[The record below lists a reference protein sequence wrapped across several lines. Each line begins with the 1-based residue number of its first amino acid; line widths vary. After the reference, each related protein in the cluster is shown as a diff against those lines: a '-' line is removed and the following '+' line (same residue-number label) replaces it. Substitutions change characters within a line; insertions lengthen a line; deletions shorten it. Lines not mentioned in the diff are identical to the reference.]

1 MTTMKIEIEAHQL
14 VAILIEAGIPDTDAK
29 SLVFDILS
37 AQSGIALMRR
47 EPEPEPERL
56 VKRPVQQKPIPQR
69 LVIDAPEP
77 IKYEEEEEEEEIVE
91 PKIRTTKVSYP
102 SQNAQPKIDFSN
114 FGGNYNGIAKR

>member
-14 VAILIEAGIPDTDAK
+14 VAILIDAGIPDVDAK

-37 AQSGIALMRR
+37 AQSGIAPMRR

-56 VKRPVQQKPIPQR
+56 VKRPVR
-69 LVIDAPEP
+69 ASVPEP
-77 IKYEEEEEEEEIVE
+77 VQEPEPEEYEDEEVVVQ
-91 PKIRTTKVSYP
+91 PKVRTTTKVSYP